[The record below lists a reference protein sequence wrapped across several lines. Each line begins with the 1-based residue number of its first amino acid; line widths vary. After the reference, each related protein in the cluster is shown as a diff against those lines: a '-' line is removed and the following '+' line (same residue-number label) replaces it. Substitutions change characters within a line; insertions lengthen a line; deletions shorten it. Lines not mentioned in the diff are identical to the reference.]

1 MYFFAVIVITITICI
16 VIAIVITRKRKKN
29 DSDSRHSHGSNAIGL
44 SINPLYGHAGKVEGI
59 YEELNLPPEKK

>member
-1 MYFFAVIVITITICI
+1 MYSDCNCNY
-16 VIAIVITRKRKKN
+16 KKKKKN

-44 SINPLYGHAGKVEGI
+44 SINPLYGHAGKGEGI